1 VIPATAQDGTI
12 NYEIELGVMLK
23 RGGKHHHKVDWIN
36 DIGGYF
42 LAIDYTDPNQLA
54 KSTKAG

>member
-1 VIPATAQDGTI
+1 
-12 NYEIELGVMLK
+12 MLK

-42 LAIDYTDPNQLA
+42 LALDYTDPHQLA